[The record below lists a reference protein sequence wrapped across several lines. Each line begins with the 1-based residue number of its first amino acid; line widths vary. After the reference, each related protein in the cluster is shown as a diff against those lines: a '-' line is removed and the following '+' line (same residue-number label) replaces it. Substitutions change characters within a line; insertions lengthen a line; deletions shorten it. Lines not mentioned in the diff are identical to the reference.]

1 MVPAQL
7 LQFLGVVAVITV
19 TPGPDT
25 ALVVRNTLQGG
36 RRHGLLTAVGC
47 STGLLIWGALSSLGL
62 ATAFR
67 ASSALFVAIR
77 IAGGVYLVWLGI
89 RMLAS
94 GWNVDAELRDVGG
107 LPAGRRHKHRPLLE
121 GLLTDL
127 LNPKAAAFF
136 TALLP
141 QFLTSNDPV
150 LATTLLYAAIAAAAA
165 LAGLMVYACAAAQA
179 RLALGRPSIRP
190 LFDRV
195 TGLVLVGLGIR
206 MLTREAR

>member
-1 MVPAQL
+1 MLPAQL
-7 LQFLGVVAVITV
+7 LPFLAVVAVITV

-36 RRHGLLTAVGC
+36 RRHGLLTAAGC
-47 STGLLIWGALSSLGL
+47 SAGLLIWGALSSLGL

-77 IAGGVYLVWLGI
+77 IAGGAYLVWLGI
-89 RMLAS
+89 RMIGSSWSVEVALK
-94 GWNVDAELRDVGG
+94 GVDG
-107 LPAGRRHKHRPLLE
+107 LSAGRRHRHRPFLE

-150 LATTLLYAAIAAAAA
+150 LKTTLFFAAIAATAA
-165 LAGLMVYACAAAQA
+165 LGGLLVYACVAAQA
-179 RLALGRPSIRP
+179 RLVLGRPSIRQ
-190 LFDRV
+190 LLDRV